1 MKKITAIFLTV
12 AILLSMLGIL
22 TMADVAYGT
31 KNNPLV
37 NNADS
42 TPIVVGGESL
52 TFPDGM
58 QIKDNAK
65 FTASIDS
72 SKLSS
77 STATLAYSDAVGA
90 YYGDTAGSLAATI
103 NSCTSSLAGKTYA
116 TAQFRDDFCK
126 VQAGDVANSSFAFWM
141 NAPEKMNLRVW
152 LFAYRHSGDSGDIG
166 FYSEEIVVDKGEN
179 IVEIPFANFT
189 VSSNNSVD
197 PTKNLTVYAARFLFR
212 SVENGEDIVGKTVY
226 VDNLGL
232 YFEKNTLSDYVTPY
246 GTKGYPLVENNSAAT
261 IVVNDNTAAFPDG
274 MQIKDNA
281 KFTASIDS
289 SKLSSSTATLAYSGA
304 AGSYY
309 GDTAGSLAVTV
320 NSCTTP
326 IEGKNYATAQ
336 YNEKLAEV
344 TPEDAANSSFAFW
357 INAPTEMY
365 VRVWLFSYGYGGSD
379 NAERSFYSS
388 DIKVSAGANLVEI
401 PLANFTVV
409 STGAVDLT
417 KNIKIFASRFCFRS
431 VENGEDIVGKTVY
444 VDNLGLYF
452 DMNAMSDYIQEYGTK
467 GNPVVDGPNKD
478 PLVVVQD
485 GNKDFPEGMN
495 INDATTFTGNAAN
508 TSTITQSAV
517 VDYSNTQGTYYGSI
531 AGSVAAQLKTFAVPL
546 AGANYSAMQY
556 ANNNSAFA
564 IIPAADVS
572 KASVAFWIDAPE
584 KMNLRVQLFAYRHSG
599 DSGDIGFY
607 SSEIVVEKGVS
618 FVEIPLAN
626 FTVSGNNSIDA
637 TKDIKVYAAR
647 FHFRSVENG
656 EDLTDKTV
664 YIDNIGFYNQ
674 MNTASSYNKAVNNE
688 YGTKGNPVVDGPNKD
703 PIVVVQNDNTVFPE
717 GMVHKDLCTF
727 TGNATDIK
735 PTTESTE
742 VGYSDVAGTYYGA
755 VAGSVSAKFKT
766 FAVSIEGAN
775 YSAMQ
780 FGNANSAF
788 ATIPAD
794 NISNASVAF
803 WVNAPADMYL
813 RLTLFSYGYG
823 GTDNKERSYY
833 SSEIRVSAGANFVE
847 IPLANFTVSS
857 NVAVDLTKDIKVFAS
872 RFHFRSVENGEDLTD
887 KTVYIDNI
895 GFYNQMNTA
904 SSYNKAVNNE
914 YGTKGNP
921 VVDGPNKDPI
931 VVVQNDNTVFP
942 EGMVHKDLCTFTGN
956 ATDIKPTTES
966 TEVGYSDVAGTYYGA
981 VAGSVS
987 AKFKTFAV
995 SIEGAN
1001 YSAMQFGNANSAF
1014 ATIPADNISNASVA
1028 FWVNAPADMYLRLTL
1043 FSYGYGGTD
1052 NKERSYYSSEIRVSA
1067 GANFVE
1073 IPLAN
1078 FTVSSNVAVD
1088 LTKDI
1093 KVFASRFHFRSV
1105 ENGED
1110 LTDKTVFVDN
1120 IGFYTDMNT
1129 ATDYIYVPKPLVP
1142 EPTVEG
1148 TATHKDNVYVGNSG
1162 YGITDATV
1170 STYAPVH
1177 TSSNAVI
1184 QSLSCEP
1191 IAPTDFFEGY
1201 VPTWDFDGEDL
1212 GWQAHTS
1219 WPFDVSASTEH
1230 AYSGSSMKLVYNMGE
1245 TAYSPRTI
1253 CSKYTVNVAG
1263 NDGIIAWVYSEN
1275 DITLNCIGIMNNCG
1289 KTNQLAVTVKAGGQ
1303 IVLFPFSEFAA
1314 YDAFRGNTKTIT
1326 QLQFSVSNAVD
1337 GTTVYI
1343 DNVGFYKNSEIT
1355 PTNENAY
1362 GSIGKSI
1369 KISTIGGQKTVADK
1383 IYRFDVDFK
1392 SDLTD
1397 LSGNKWGEEAV
1408 LAIWIKTNHAF
1419 NLKVGAGAST
1429 KWDPATGKNHWFSD
1443 SHTVPVGESII
1454 RIPLSEIK
1462 NKSAWPYTQ
1471 ETPDWSE
1478 YIGRLIFNIATL
1490 NDVELE
1496 MYVDQIALEYPVEE
1510 VVTNPAY
1517 LEDDAY
1523 IWWNFDANESYADL
1537 GGDWEAHWAGETG
1550 EGVKVDIN
1558 KDSANSYKGEGNSL
1572 KVDYDTAL
1580 AEWGSPTVWHEKEMT
1595 VYGDGITFW
1604 LKSPE
1609 KMAVSIVMI
1618 AINDENKWIAI
1629 QKTDIPVEVGEN
1641 AISVKY
1647 ADFVVSGDAEAELP
1661 KFSRVTQFQIRFK
1674 NGTFGTAYLDS
1685 LGFTGVQDDG
1695 SNEYKALN
1703 PPASYDSFENGVS
1716 VLGENFENRKEDD
1729 LDFCTDWYY
1738 ENAGWVSL
1746 EKINGNTMLRM
1757 DYDMTEKAS
1766 ALKSIQYYEG
1776 VDPNGGISF
1785 YLKSS
1790 ENRKF
1795 GIQLTIGNEIIKVVI
1810 DGTTEGRY
1818 YNIPFS
1824 AFWYNKNI
1832 KLNYEPSSSSLE
1844 TVKRIDFYTDS
1855 IYNPP
1860 SVGASKKCS
1869 VWLDDIKFVDSLA
1882 YKRATDIDYTENG
1895 IRLIASEDAFAS
1907 GVSPAVTVI
1916 GLSPAQKAD
1925 YISKM
1930 RNVVSIYKEV
1940 SVKTLSSTGIDLI
1953 PQRQVELVFDTPS
1966 GVDVA
1971 NVSVWQKYFDG
1982 SVFKLNAKV
1991 GEDGKLHLLTY
2002 RLGNFVIA
2010 YGNGEIKN
2018 PDDNANI
2025 ENNNSSVDNGNI
2037 DSSDVN
2043 DSVSSDV
2050 GNTDSSDVDNTD
2062 TSSNDQTSSDDNSA
2076 TFPII
2081 WVIVG
2086 GAVALA
2092 AAGVVVFAC
2101 IKVRR
2106 TQNGK

>member
-755 VAGSVSAKFKT
+755 VAGSVSAKLKT

-823 GTDNKERSYY
+823 GS
-833 SSEIRVSAGANFVE
+833 
-847 IPLANFTVSS
+847 
-857 NVAVDLTKDIKVFAS
+857 
-872 RFHFRSVENGEDLTD
+872 
-887 KTVYIDNI
+887 
-895 GFYNQMNTA
+895 
-904 SSYNKAVNNE
+904 
-914 YGTKGNP
+914 
-921 VVDGPNKDPI
+921 
-931 VVVQNDNTVFP
+931 
-942 EGMVHKDLCTFTGN
+942 
-956 ATDIKPTTES
+956 
-966 TEVGYSDVAGTYYGA
+966 
-981 VAGSVS
+981 
-987 AKFKTFAV
+987 
-995 SIEGAN
+995 
-1001 YSAMQFGNANSAF
+1001 
-1014 ATIPADNISNASVA
+1014 
-1028 FWVNAPADMYLRLTL
+1028 
-1043 FSYGYGGTD
+1043 D